1 MSNLIIILF
10 RMIWLLIISICSVM
24 VSSKLVY
31 LLRNTGFLNS
41 MSCFTQDFESV
52 HNNIFLTALSTV
64 TPFNL
69 CLYNF
74 PCSCQMFIT
83 VIYYDSRKLWSKVHN
98 KICKVSNFAW
108 SRNFTQSFFY
118 NSIIVN
124 WIQLNY

>member
-1 MSNLIIILF
+1 
-10 RMIWLLIISICSVM
+10 M

-52 HNNIFLTALSTV
+52 HNNIFLTALNTV
-64 TPFNL
+64 TPFNI

-83 VIYYDSRKLWSKVHN
+83 VKFQILRDHETYSILFF
-98 KICKVSNFAW
+98 IILNF
-108 SRNFTQSFFY
+108 
-118 NSIIVN
+118 VN
-124 WIQLNY
+124 